1 MRKHKS
7 HCNKKRVCTN
17 QQHVAKTPATST
29 AIEREREREW
39 ARERPSSFSKFNFER
54 EYFLGDMRN
63 NIEFS
68 CRLVLLLL
76 HFYMQLKNSNKE
88 EKPGK
93 CWNRCLPCFR
103 HHSHQ
108 TLTLIVVV
116 VFVALLHLIERQK
129 VVIFAYR

>member
-17 QQHVAKTPATST
+17 KQHVAKTPATST
-29 AIEREREREW
+29 AIERERVS
-39 ARERPSSFSKFNFER
+39 ARETEFIFEVQLR
-54 EYFLGDMRN
+54 KRDFLGDMRN

-88 EKPGK
+88 EKTRK
-93 CWNRCLPCFR
+93 TLKSLPPPVFATTPIR
-103 HHSHQ
+103 H
-108 TLTLIVVV
+108 
-116 VFVALLHLIERQK
+116 
-129 VVIFAYR
+129 